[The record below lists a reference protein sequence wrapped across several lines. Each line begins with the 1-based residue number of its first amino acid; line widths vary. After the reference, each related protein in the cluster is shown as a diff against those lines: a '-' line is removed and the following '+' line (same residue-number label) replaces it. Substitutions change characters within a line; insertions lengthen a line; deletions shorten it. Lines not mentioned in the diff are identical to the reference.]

1 MPSVVLK
8 RYERVLV
15 HRYDVLMLQHILIIL
30 SYQ

>member
-15 HRYDVLMLQHILIIL
+15 YRYDVLMLQHILIIL